1 MILKYIK
8 LNQIKSNQIDAHKTA
23 ATGGPSS
30 GPFSKQ
36 DDAIPWLNTK
46 GAMNEVQ
53 Q

>member
-1 MILKYIK
+1 MPTK
-8 LNQIKSNQIDAHKTA
+8 AHKQGTRIEKS

-36 DDAIPWLNTK
+36 DEAIPWLNKK